1 MDTEEIQPTET
12 EIRVAELIMSD
23 EYEDTMT
30 AISHA
35 VYQSLPDDVE
45 LTAEDIIPWLAGPVV
60 AAVDVY
66 IDAHE
71 SSELAEIANSS
82 AFRPYAVAWLM
93 ADAVASI
100 VADVRADDAIDLP
113 CPRCQIE
120 DALEVLIDARIA
132 LLQLE
137 EEQDLMGVKKYH
149 AAQRAV
155 AGAVK
160 ALGMTTEW
168 LNAQTYERA
177 GIGIGQPPTD

>member
-1 MDTEEIQPTET
+1 MDTEEIQPTEA

-23 EYEDTMT
+23 DYEDMMVS
-30 AISHA
+30 IEHA
-35 VYQSLPDDVE
+35 VYQAAPDDVE
-45 LTAEDIIPWLAGPVV
+45 MTAEGILPWLVGPVV
-60 AAVDVY
+60 AAIDVY
-66 IDAHE
+66 ADAHE
-71 SSELAEIANSS
+71 DSEMADLLC
-82 AFRPYAVAWLM
+82 RPIRPHAVAWLM
-93 ADAVASI
+93 SDLVAAVVS
-100 VADVRADDAIDLP
+100 DVRADDVDEGC

-120 DALEVLIDARIA
+120 AALETLIDARIA

-155 AGAVK
+155 AGAVN